1 MTDRVLTALQNYTN
15 TTRGDTWSLLYQAL
29 LTYTGRTEGHIN
41 NLLIKAWLDVLG
53 ISGPYDYNILQYLA
67 ADSYPL
73 KTGNLQEMAILAI
86 FDQVDDDPS
95 DPIPDPD

>member
-1 MTDRVLTALQNYTN
+1 MTDRVLAALQIYTG

-41 NLLIKAWLDVLG
+41 NLLIEAWLDVLG

-86 FDQVDDDPS
+86 FDQPEES
-95 DPIPDPD
+95 DPIPEPE